1 MLILDKL
8 FRIRRKN
15 HVWSYYYMENCLK
28 IVVSKLLTAG
38 FKFKVNILNRE
49 KKKFKSLLQA
59 ENILH
64 FAMQ

>member
-1 MLILDKL
+1 
-8 FRIRRKN
+8 
-15 HVWSYYYMENCLK
+15 MENCLK
-28 IVVSKLLTAG
+28 IVVSKLLIAG